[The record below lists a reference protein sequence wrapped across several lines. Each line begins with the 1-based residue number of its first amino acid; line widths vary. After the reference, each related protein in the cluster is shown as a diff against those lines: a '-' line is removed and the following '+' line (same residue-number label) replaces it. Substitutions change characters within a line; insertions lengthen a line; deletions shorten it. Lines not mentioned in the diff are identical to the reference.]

1 MLPGEPKTYSENQ
14 ENTEK
19 QGTFLNPNAL
29 LAGMAQKGQTQSITD
44 LTQSLES
51 NSPEPAI
58 LEEIYDSW
66 LDKHG
71 VFQRNIQT
79 PNTNNTQVFMPVTDA
94 PYLKKI

>member
-1 MLPGEPKTYSENQ
+1 
-14 ENTEK
+14 
-19 QGTFLNPNAL
+19 
-29 LAGMAQKGQTQSITD
+29 MAQKGQTQSLTD

-51 NSPEPAI
+51 NSPELAS

-79 PNTNNTQVFMPVTDA
+79 PNTNNTHLFMPVTDA
-94 PYLKKI
+94 PHLEKI